1 MVEGTLQLT
10 DIPDLSTFEGDRT
23 TSEPF
28 LDGWY
33 GGTILEKRAFTD
45 SNGNDRVFESS
56 DTPSQN
62 GASRNIKLQ
71 IELKRQSD
79 GRALNISALTN
90 YQPEDLTQAV
100 VQAVNAD
107 TARAK
112 EGEKRTMFREF
123 MVLDRLSKLQRIAGV
138 RQLQRNGNGGLELT
152 PLFGKKA
159 FFRIGPDKRSDGKY
173 KAIIE
178 YSEKG
183 PKQANKVL

>member
-1 MVEGTLQLT
+1 MVEGTLQLSE
-10 DIPDLSTFEGDRT
+10 IPDLSTFEGEK

-33 GGTILEKRAFTD
+33 GGTILEKRVFTD

-56 DTPSQN
+56 DTPSQD
-62 GASRNIKLQ
+62 GASRNIRLQ
-71 IELKRQSD
+71 VELKRQSD
-79 GRALNISALTN
+79 GRTLTTNVQTN
-90 YQPEDLTQAV
+90 YRPEDLTQEV
-100 VQAVNAD
+100 IQAVNAD

-123 MVLDRLSKLQRIAGV
+123 MVLNRLSILQKIAGV
-138 RQLQRNGNGGLELT
+138 RQLQRNGNGGLDLT

-159 FFRIGPDKRSDGKY
+159 YFKIGDDPRNTKY
-173 KAIIE
+173 KEIKE